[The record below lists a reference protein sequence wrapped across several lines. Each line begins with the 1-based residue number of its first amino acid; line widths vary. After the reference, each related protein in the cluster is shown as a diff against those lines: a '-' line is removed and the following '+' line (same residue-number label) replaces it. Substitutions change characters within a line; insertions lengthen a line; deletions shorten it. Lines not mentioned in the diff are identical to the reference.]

1 MHLLAKSA
9 RQENIIQILAVRA
22 CAKHAQ
28 LEASQTFL
36 VRVLVTYARWEQHL
50 LSLKLSVK

>member
-1 MHLLAKSA
+1 
-9 RQENIIQILAVRA
+9 LAVRA